1 MNENVYK
8 DIGANIVFHRR
19 LRGLTQVVL
28 ARNINIGV
36 GKLSRIERGIDVA
49 DIPLSVYL
57 RIAESMSVPIIELL
71 KTTDVKVNICVNKRL
86 VK

>member
-57 RIAESMSVPIIELL
+57 RMAESMSVPIIELL